1 MKFEITETEKYKSFV
16 KNEQSLIELAKVE
29 VLQKIAE
36 QLEELKCATQT
47 IAEMLQQHW
56 SK

>member
-1 MKFEITETEKYKSFV
+1 MNMKFEITETEKYKSFV

-36 QLEELKCATQT
+36 QLEELNKHLST
-47 IAEMLQQHW
+47 IAD
-56 SK
+56 K